1 MDLSVLSL
9 HSDLNGE
16 NEGVKPE
23 VFRRIEKWRPY
34 CRILRPWCG
43 YQLLVTADGDQ
54 FCLRCTGF
62 NIVRMTTVLGLNYC
76 NNWATT
82 QSVA

>member
-1 MDLSVLSL
+1 MNLSVLSL
-9 HSDLNGE
+9 HSYLNGN
-16 NEGVKPE
+16 NEGSKPE
-23 VFRRIEKWRPY
+23 VFPHRKMAP
-34 CRILRPWCG
+34 ILQIFATPGG

-54 FCLRCTGF
+54 FCLRGTSF